1 MVAAM
6 QEVETR
12 TERFVSRGISIE
24 MLLTLYDQLI
34 SAVWEL
40 IALVFRAVGDLALG
54 LHKLAKLD

>member
-1 MVAAM
+1 M